1 MKITTKSIYAIRALH
16 TLNMLS
22 EECKPVGIATLSE
35 KLGLSNK
42 YLEQIF
48 SSLKKASWLFQQQ
61 ESWAAT
67 NWHDLQKKFL
77 FLMLSL
83 LWTADLFLFTV
94 SIIKTVQYVQTVLF
108 TDFGLK

>member
-22 EECKPVGIATLSE
+22 EEGKPVGIATLSV
-35 KLGLSNK
+35 SPP
-42 YLEQIF
+42 
-48 SSLKKASWLFQQQ
+48 Q
-61 ESWAAT
+61 ESWVAT
-67 NWHDLQKKFL
+67 NWQDLQKKFL

-94 SIIKTVQYVQTVLF
+94 SIIKTVQNVQTVLF